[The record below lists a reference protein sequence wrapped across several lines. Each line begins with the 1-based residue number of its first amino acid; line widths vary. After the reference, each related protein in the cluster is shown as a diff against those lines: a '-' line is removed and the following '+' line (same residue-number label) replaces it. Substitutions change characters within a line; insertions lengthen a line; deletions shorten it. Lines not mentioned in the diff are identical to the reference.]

1 VPIIVQKYGG
11 SSVSNV
17 QRIKAVA
24 ARIVRTKRR
33 GNKVVVVVSAMADT
47 TDDLTALARQIS
59 NDPPRRE
66 MDMLL
71 TTGERISMALLAMAI
86 HALGEKAVSF
96 TGSQVGIITDDSH
109 TRAKI
114 LEIKPERLK
123 TALKND
129 SIVIVAGFQGV
140 SLSREITT
148 LGRGGSDTTAVALAA
163 ALEADAC
170 EIYSDFPGIFS
181 ADPRLV
187 GNARLLRN
195 ISFEEMLEL
204 SSCGAQVLHLRAVEL
219 AARCSLPLVCRSS
232 FDHKPGTIVGKAL
245 RMERVV
251 VKAIA
256 HDKYLAMLAV
266 RSLPSRNNLFGRLS
280 EAGISPRWS
289 FQGSASAGRADL
301 FFVVNYC
308 DLEQARAAAAA
319 SLKGVKGAR
328 LEVRDGIGAV
338 SLIGSGVGNEPALL
352 SRMLEHLGRLKIP
365 VEGIFTG
372 ESRVSCCLPRKN
384 LEKAVVAL
392 HGSFIG

>member
-1 VPIIVQKYGG
+1 MPIIVQKYGG

-24 ARIVRTKRR
+24 ARIVRAKRR

-47 TDDLTALARQIS
+47 TDDLTALARQVS
-59 NDPPRRE
+59 ADPPRRE

-86 HALGEKAVSF
+86 YAQGEKAVSF

-114 LEIKPERLK
+114 LEIKPERLQS
-123 TALKND
+123 ALKND

-163 ALEADAC
+163 ALQAEAC
-170 EIYSDFPGIFS
+170 EIYSDYPGIFS

-187 GNARLLRN
+187 KNARPLREV
-195 ISFEEMLEL
+195 SFEEMLEM

-219 AARCSLPLVCRSS
+219 ASRCGLTLACRSS
-232 FDHKPGTIVGKAL
+232 FDNKPGTIVGKVA
-245 RMERVV
+245 RMERVI
-251 VKAIA
+251 VKSIA

-266 RSLPSRNNLFGRLS
+266 RSAPLNNKLFARLA

-289 FQGSASAGRADL
+289 FQSSPAKGRADL
-301 FFVVNYC
+301 FFIVNHPE
-308 DLEQARAAAAA
+308 LGAAKA
-319 SLKGVKGAR
+319 SVSNGLKGIKGAR
-328 LEVRDGIGAV
+328 LEVSDNIGAV
-338 SLIGSGVGNEPALL
+338 SLVGSGVGSEPAVMSRLL
-352 SRMLEHLGRLKIP
+352 EQLARIKIR
-365 VEGIFTG
+365 VEAISASEARIT
-372 ESRVSCCLPRKN
+372 CCLPRQQV
-384 LEKAVVAL
+384 EKAVAAL
-392 HGSFIG
+392 HRSFIG